1 MTRLPQGEPDRAR
14 VGLARRA
21 GGAVLRQNHWGNSP
35 DLQPRDYQGELL
47 RHRILQFNKNKQVS
61 ADLKMARSLVRLAEI
76 QATLQVR
83 LISFFKQNLC
93 FCGIW
98 TYWEYFQEQ
107 RILFLRQQVA
117 DLDRYKT
124 FFFTLICHVKLRTKK
139 LFKDFLKATFFN
151 LRVDRPVT
159 REMSRDRDTL
169 TREGLQ
175 HRYNLF
181 WSSVNLWAKLGG
193 D

>member
-21 GGAVLRQNHWGNSP
+21 GGAVLRQNHRGNSP
-35 DLQPRDYQGELL
+35 DLQPRDHQGGLL

-117 DLDRYKT
+117 DLDRYKWPFSSPWFAMWNFVRKSYSRI
-124 FFFTLICHVKLRTKK
+124 FF
-139 LFKDFLKATFFN
+139 D
-151 LRVDRPVT
+151 
-159 REMSRDRDTL
+159 
-169 TREGLQ
+169 G
-175 HRYNLF
+175 NLF
-181 WSSVNLWAKLGG
+181 YSQGRPSSDTRNVSRPWYSHQGG
-193 D
+193 SPA